1 MRKPQKRVDTK
12 IIPNGVSLGKGQI
25 SDESAGKVDGESEV
39 SSEGGRDVT
48 PPMGSILQSFQFIVF
63 EKRF

>member
-39 SSEGGRDVT
+39 SSEGGRDPSNGVHFT
-48 PPMGSILQSFQFIVF
+48 VSPFYCV
-63 EKRF
+63 